1 MERKGLE
8 MKYDF
13 DLALDQNTSTG
24 KIIAHIKDGSR
35 VLEFGPGNGRV
46 TRYLTEVKQ
55 CRVSIVEFD
64 KELYIEVMKFADDGF
79 LGNIEDFEWCEY
91 FSDQVFDVIIFADV
105 LEHLQDPLKVLEC
118 SKKCLKSDGV
128 FLVSFPNIGHNSVLI
143 DLFNNNFCYN
153 EYGLL
158 DKTHNTFYTQNG
170 FEKLF
175 EKTGLY
181 INEEDYTYA
190 QVGQTEFDNSYA
202 DLPIEIQYDFK
213 IRPFGE
219 VYQYFFVL
227 SLKAN
232 VSFKRK
238 IPENSNAVVQLYL
251 VYDYGND
258 IKVEP
263 WLLNVLTGEN
273 QTVVLDIPDALNALK
288 IVPMQSKGIL
298 EFKAVTEGVEI
309 KTLTTN
315 AIWQTEDT
323 YAFLNSHPFL
333 RVEGE
338 YIRGRKLT
346 LYFKFF
352 YLGEYGEI
360 QKKILIDY
368 YKKKNENTKLCKK
381 MELVSEENG
390 NKIEIMK
397 MRYMQII
404 DSNLWKPLEGIR
416 NLSNLYK
423 RKQQL
428 IRKKNSLFQYSID
441 AFDLDHEKNIVV
453 IRGWGFSKS
462 DNRRLNYDVPVEEG
476 VYFKVARQ
484 DRFDVCDIFDL
495 ERDCK
500 PGFIIEI
507 EGVRLKRYYHIIL
520 KTKTGVELL
529 IKIDRF
535 NLEQKSFK
543 QKTKAELKS
552 IRQLGIAEAYKK
564 FIFHKSHRSSD
575 DYDYWIYKNEKIDLE
590 KIRQDINSFEITP
603 KISVVVPVYNVEE
616 KWLQKCIDSLRKQV
630 YKNWELCIA
639 DDCST
644 KTYVRPLLEKMS
656 QKDKRIKLIF
666 RNENGH
672 ISQATNSAIDIS
684 TGEFIGFMDN
694 DDELSPIALYEVIKA
709 INDQSDIDFIYTDED
724 KINVKGKRFD
734 PFFKPNWNPVLLCG
748 HNYITHF
755 VVVKRTLLDK
765 VGALRSTMDG
775 SQDYD
780 FVLRATEQA
789 KHIWHIPKILYHWRT
804 IETSVAS
811 DPKSKEY
818 AYTAGKKALE
828 ESLARKNLYG
838 NVKMTQNYGAYKINY
853 NYEIKPMLSIIL
865 WGANK
870 DIEKTVNA
878 ILDNADYSNFE
889 ILIPAEQKELLKY
902 EDTRIRFLQSYSFNK
917 RVEKSKG
924 QYLLF
929 LKNSILLEKKRNISE
944 LLNYGLKDGVGIVG
958 GKIVTKEN
966 IVYNAGVWID
976 DENQQIHYTH
986 RGCSDRSLG
995 YYFRIVLPQNVFAVT
1010 EDCLL
1015 ISKENYLKAG
1025 GINESLVD
1033 GLKGIDLCLKI
1044 RSMNLDIVWTPY
1056 FKGVEGCVE
1065 NKLLT
1070 KQEYCKFNEVWPSEK
1085 RRDPYINPWILNN
1098 EV

>member
-1 MERKGLE
+1 

-46 TRYLTEVKQ
+46 TRYLTKVKR
-55 CRVSIVEFD
+55 CSVSIVEFD
-64 KELYIEVMKFADDGF
+64 KELYNEVMKFADDGF

-105 LEHLQDPLKVLEC
+105 LEHLQDPLKVLEY

-143 DLFNNNFCYN
+143 DLFNNNFSYN

-158 DKTHNTFYTQNG
+158 DKTHNTFYTQDG

-202 DLPIEIQYDFK
+202 DLPIEMQYDFK

-238 IPENSNAVVQLYL
+238 IPENSNAVVQLNL

-263 WLLNVLTGEN
+263 WLLNILTGEN
-273 QTVVLDIPDALNALK
+273 QRIILDIPDTLNALK
-288 IVPMQSKGIL
+288 ILPMQAKGAL
-298 EFKAVTEGVEI
+298 KFKACSEDDMI
-309 KTLTTN
+309 KSIKTN
-315 AIWQTEDT
+315 AIWNSKDS
-323 YAFLNSHPFL
+323 YVFLNGNPFL
-333 RVEGE
+333 RIEGE
-338 YIRGRKLT
+338 SIRGRRLE
-346 LYFKFF
+346 LYFEF
-352 YLGEYGEI
+352 YHIGEYSEI

-368 YKKKNENTKLCKK
+368 YMKKNENINLCKK
-381 MELVSEENG
+381 LDIKSGRNG
-390 NKIEIMK
+390 DKVETMK
-397 MRYMQII
+397 NRYIQII
-404 DSNLWKPLEGIR
+404 DSNLWKTLDGIR
-416 NLSNLYK
+416 NISNLYR
-423 RKQQL
+423 RKKQL
-428 IRKKNSLFQYSID
+428 ILKKNSFFKYNID
-441 AFDLDHEKNIVV
+441 AVDFDHERNSVF
-453 IRGWGFSKS
+453 IRGWGFSNS
-462 DNRRLNYDVPVEEG
+462 DNKKLDYVVPAEEG
-476 VYFKVARQ
+476 AYFKVTRQ
-484 DRFDVCDIFDL
+484 DRFDVCDVFSID
-495 ERDCK
+495 RNCK
-500 PGFIIEI
+500 LGFMIEI
-507 EGVRLKRYYHIIL
+507 EGAILKRYYHLIL
-520 KTKTGVELL
+520 KTNTG
-529 IKIDRF
+529 IKILIRIDRL
-535 NLEQKSFK
+535 NLEEKYFMQKVK
-543 QKTKAELKS
+543 KDIKTV
-552 IRQLGIAEAYKK
+552 QQFGIAEAYKK

-575 DYDYWIYKNEKIDLE
+575 DYDYWIYKNEKVDLE

-656 QKDKRIKLIF
+656 QKDKRIKLVF

-672 ISQATNSAIDIS
+672 ISQATNSAIEIS

-694 DDELSPIALYEVIKA
+694 DDELSPMALYEIVKT
-709 INDQSDIDFIYTDED
+709 INEQSDIDFIYTDED

-734 PFFKPNWNPVLLCG
+734 PFFKPNWNSVLLCG

-804 IETSVAS
+804 IETSVAF

-828 ESLARKNLYG
+828 ESLARKNLHG
-838 NVKMTQNYGAYKINY
+838 NVKMTRNYGAYKINY

-870 DIEKTVNA
+870 DIEKIVNA
-878 ILDNADYSNFE
+878 ILNNADYSNFE
-889 ILIPAEQKELLKY
+889 ILVPAEQKELLKY
-902 EDTRIRFLQSYSFNK
+902 EDARIRFLQSYNFNK
-917 RVEKSKG
+917 RAEEAKG

-929 LKNSILLEKKRNISE
+929 LKNSILVEKKRNISE

-976 DENQQIHYTH
+976 DKKQQIHYVH

-1025 GINESLVD
+1025 GINESLAD

-1056 FKGVEGCVE
+1056 FKGVEDCVE

-1070 KQEYCKFNEVWPSEK
+1070 KQEYCEFNEVWPPEK
-1085 RRDPYINPWILNN
+1085 RRDPYINPWILND